1 MLIGVL
7 LGIAAGALWGLI
19 YIAPLL
25 VPQYNPVLVALG
37 RFISFGIVSLPCLW
51 FLRHELK
58 KFTRADIWE
67 AFKLPFFGNVI
78 FYSMLTIC
86 IRMAGAPL
94 AGMFMA
100 VIPVLVAIVS
110 NVRYA
115 KEGRA
120 IPWSRILPPLAV
132 IFAGLVIANWSEF
145 KMIAEASAGGGQT
158 FWIGVGFGIA
168 AVFAW
173 TWFSIYNAD
182 WLLEHPHHSTSAWTA
197 LQGVTVLPVVLG
209 AFALL
214 AWPIGF
220 MDTSV
225 HFMGPEPVTFL
236 LVALMVGLLCSW
248 VAMLAWNQMS
258 QRLPAAHRLRIG
270 LRRRLRAH
278 LPRGTPDRHDGRGL
292 HHPDGG
298 RAGVAPRLPSAA
310 RRKAREDQHQARRPL
325 RREEDGGGRRPSA
338 RLTDDTPHQSKRPRP
353 ATGCGLFLERSS
365 RDPEPVRTGS
375 APIWM

>member
-58 KFTRADIWE
+58 KFTRADVWE

-110 NVRYA
+110 NIRYA

-120 IPWSRILPPLAV
+120 IPWSRILPR
-132 IFAGLVIANWSEF
+132 
-145 KMIAEASAGGGQT
+145 SA
-158 FWIGVGFGIA
+158 
-168 AVFAW
+168 
-173 TWFSIYNAD
+173 
-182 WLLEHPHHSTSAWTA
+182 
-197 LQGVTVLPVVLG
+197 
-209 AFALL
+209 
-214 AWPIGF
+214 
-220 MDTSV
+220 
-225 HFMGPEPVTFL
+225 
-236 LVALMVGLLCSW
+236 
-248 VAMLAWNQMS
+248 
-258 QRLPAAHRLRIG
+258 
-270 LRRRLRAH
+270 
-278 LPRGTPDRHDGRGL
+278 
-292 HHPDGG
+292 
-298 RAGVAPRLPSAA
+298 
-310 RRKAREDQHQARRPL
+310 
-325 RREEDGGGRRPSA
+325 
-338 RLTDDTPHQSKRPRP
+338 
-353 ATGCGLFLERSS
+353 
-365 RDPEPVRTGS
+365 
-375 APIWM
+375 

>member
-37 RFISFGIVSLPCLW
+37 RFIFFGLVSLPCLW
-51 FLRHELK
+51 VLRHELK
-58 KFTRADIWE
+58 KFSRADIWE
-67 AFKLPFFGNVI
+67 AFRLPFFGNVI

-115 KEGRA
+115 REGRA
-120 IPWSRILPPLAV
+120 IAWSRILPPLAV
-132 IFAGLVIANWSEF
+132 IFIGLVVANWSEF
-145 KMIAEASAGGGQT
+145 QMIAEASAGGGQT
-158 FWIGVGFGIA
+158 FWIGVGFGLA

-197 LQGVTVLPVVLG
+197 LQGVTVLPVVIP
-209 AFALL
+209 AFAIL
-214 AWPIGF
+214 AWPVGF
-220 MDTSV
+220 MDTTAGM
-225 HFMGPEPVTFL
+225 MGPTPVRFL
-236 LVALMVGLLCSW
+236 LVALMVGFLCSW

-258 QRLPAAHRLRIG
+258 QKLPAALGGQLIVFESVFAVVYALIYRGELPTLSMVIG
-270 LRRRLRAH
+270 FIILM
-278 LPRGTPDRHDGRGL
+278 
-292 HHPDGG
+292 
-298 RAGVAPRLPSAA
+298 AGVLGSLRVFRQPLDSKLQASRL
-310 RRKAREDQHQARRPL
+310 KLQARY
-325 RREEDGGGRRPSA
+325 A
-338 RLTDDTPHQSKRPRP
+338 SKKV
-353 ATGCGLFLERSS
+353 A
-365 RDPEPVRTGS
+365 VH
-375 APIWM
+375 